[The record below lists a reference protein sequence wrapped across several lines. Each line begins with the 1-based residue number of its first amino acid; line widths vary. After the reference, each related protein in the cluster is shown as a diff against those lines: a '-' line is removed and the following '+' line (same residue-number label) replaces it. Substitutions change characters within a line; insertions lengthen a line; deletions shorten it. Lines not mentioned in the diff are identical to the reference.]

1 MTVLR
6 PTPRAAAGRSRRR
19 GQTLIFVM
27 MALAILSFVMFSV
40 YDVQQVASAR
50 VRAQNASDAAA
61 LAGARWQLTTLN
73 AIGEINLLKLTTAM
87 IDTPPSPY
95 PPSVTS
101 DIWWSLYFD
110 ISNGLDGLQERLS
123 RIGPLLGV
131 FYAQQAAKLNGM
143 HVVPAYAQTFND
155 ITSWLSTHASD
166 YPAYYQTELVPLLQ
180 EIVNQGIAALPAG
193 ALGNPGSFDLSG
205 ASSWAGYL
213 LSRRF
218 YEAIAAQDWCYLR
231 TVLNAPYTD
240 ATSFWGI
247 VRPGDPPDPLQF
259 LPLWVVPQLFTPD
272 TVEQQLQDS
281 VQPVQNLASLR
292 NLQLN
297 PNFEALSGV
306 DTNYPNFT
314 EPDDPTYG
322 PFYVPLQLFVYRSQW
337 GWTGNDD
344 QAEALL
350 LRSRFRDEFRYKG
363 ADSVWTV
370 QGTANVVMATANPE
384 QVSWTSDRAQAGLR
398 TAFAELAYLTNRVGN
413 IGYGIVGS
421 AAAKPFGLL
430 DDGTS
435 RTPPNSVPLVLPV
448 FDTVRL
454 IPIAFSSGTAQ
465 FDPLW
470 FIHLRDHLYP
480 YTSQGIS
487 AISGGCPYC
496 ANLILWE
503 NSAFRQIG
511 LDYFA
516 DAARDNRDPCPP
528 GGGGWNSNN
537 GIIAH

>member
-1 MTVLR
+1 MNILR
-6 PTPRAAAGRSRRR
+6 PTPSAPPACNRRR

-27 MALAILSFVMFSV
+27 MVLAILSFVMFSV

-61 LAGARWQLTTLN
+61 LAGARWQVTTLN
-73 AIGEINLLKLTTAM
+73 AIGEINLLKLTTAI

-95 PPSVTS
+95 AGPVPASQ
-101 DIWWSLYFD
+101 WHSLFSD

-143 HVVPAYAQTFND
+143 HVVASYAQPFND
-155 ITSWLSTHASD
+155 TITWISTHASD
-166 YPAYYQTELVPLLQ
+166 YPPYYQTELVPLLQ
-180 EIVNQGIAALPAG
+180 EIVNQGVAALPAG
-193 ALGNPGSFDLSG
+193 ALGNPGSFDLSE
-205 ASSWAGYL
+205 ASGWAGYL

-231 TVLNAPYTD
+231 PVLNAPYTD

-259 LPLWVVPQLFTPD
+259 LPLWVMPQFFSPD
-272 TVEQQLQDS
+272 TVEQQLSDS
-281 VQPVQNLASLR
+281 VPAIQTLTSLR

-297 PNFEALSGV
+297 PNFPTNTG
-306 DTNYPNFT
+306 DTNYPHFS
-314 EPDDPTYG
+314 EPVDPIA
-322 PFYVPLQLFVYRSQW
+322 FYVPLQLFVYRGQW
-337 GWTGNDD
+337 SWGGNDD

-350 LRSRFRDEFRYKG
+350 LRSRFKPQFRYKG
-363 ADSVWTV
+363 ADSVWAV
-370 QGTANVVMATANPE
+370 QGTANVVMAPANPE
-384 QVSWTSDRAQAGLR
+384 QVSWTSAHEQEGLR
-398 TAFAELAYLTNRVGN
+398 TAFGELAYLTNRVGS
-413 IGYGIVGS
+413 IGYGIMGS
-421 AAAKPFGLL
+421 AAAKPFGQI
-430 DDGTS
+430 DES
-435 RTPPNSVPLVLPV
+435 TPPNGAPGSPIPLVLPV
-448 FDTVRL
+448 FDSVRL

-480 YTSQGIS
+480 YTSQGIG
-487 AISGGCPYC
+487 AISGACPYC
-496 ANLILWE
+496 ADLILWE
-503 NSAFRQIG
+503 SSAFRQIG
-511 LDYFA
+511 LDWFA
-516 DAARDNRDPCPP
+516 DAAKDGRDPCPP